1 MGFARWI
8 ASWFLSSFSLVS
20 IHLYVFSNP
29 FSRVVFGFQFRI
41 FLTSVRSAF
50 LPLTPCGAVGSYF
63 FVICFPDV
71 LIIMLAS
78 SSMVTSLSEPMF
90 IDLL

>member
-1 MGFARWI
+1 M
-8 ASWFLSSFSLVS
+8 
-20 IHLYVFSNP
+20 
-29 FSRVVFGFQFRI
+29 VFGFQFRI

-71 LIIMLAS
+71 LIIMSAS
-78 SSMVTSLSEPMF
+78 LSIVTSLSDPMF
-90 IDLL
+90 IGLLFLFDVMVEFTD